1 LFAAAGM
8 TPERLIALN
17 SEVHAFRDAVTNYTG
32 KTGATVAETAD

>member
-1 LFAAAGM
+1 M

-17 SEVHAFRDAVTNYTG
+17 SEVHAFRDAVANYTG